1 MKPVGKLTVNGKLLR
16 DMIRARVQLH
26 AIELRVFR
34 RDVLPILRDMEREIL
49 SALNAAADGR
59 KPLGQMRA
67 AQYQEL
73 RAEIA
78 AIIQNAAEEAPAAMT
93 GALTDVASREVRM
106 MRGSIIR
113 AVPELKAVL
122 GSGLSSDQFAAI
134 TQTASKDVLRGF
146 EGWGSNRIE
155 KAHDEL
161 KKSVGLG
168 EDMVQAARRIQTVMP
183 ATRKQALNIAR
194 TGIQR
199 AASIAADEFRSDPKH
214 RSLSKG
220 VQWLAT
226 LDNRTCVVCGA
237 RDGKWWSY
245 EQEDGAEGLYSAK
258 PDVPDHPGCRCI
270 YVDVLKSADEVGLPG
285 IQWSAGT
292 RVSMDGDVPE
302 GTTFA
307 DWFADRPVGQ
317 QKAILGPAKFALWQ
331 SGELSLDDF
340 SVAGRARTVAELGN
354 IV

>member
-1 MKPVGKLTVNGKLLR
+1 MSKLSVNAQLLR

-34 RDVLPILRDMEREIL
+34 RDVLPILRAMEGEIA
-49 SALNAAADGR
+49 SALNAAKDGT
-59 KPLGQMRA
+59 KPLGQYRA

-78 AIIQNAAEEAPAAMT
+78 AIIANTAKEAPN
-93 GALTDVASREVRM
+93 ALVDALGDVASREVRL
-106 MRGSIIR
+106 MRGSMIR
-113 AVPELKAVL
+113 AAPELKAVL
-122 GSGLSSDQFAAI
+122 GSGLSTDQFAAV
-134 TQTASKDVLRGF
+134 TQTATKDVLRGF
-146 EGWGSNRIE
+146 EGWGQSRIGL
-155 KAHDEL
+155 AHDEL

-168 EDMVQAARRIQTVMP
+168 EDMTQAARRIQTIMP

-199 AASIAADEFRSDPKH
+199 AATIAGDEFRSDPKN
-214 RSLSKG
+214 RRLSKG

-226 LDNRTCVVCGA
+226 LDVRTCVVCGA
-237 RDGKWWSY
+237 NDGKWWSY
-245 EQEDGAEGLYSAK
+245 EREDGAAGLYSERPEMPA
-258 PDVPDHPGCRCI
+258 HPGCRCAW
-270 YVDVLKSADEVGLPG
+270 VDVLKSPDEIGLPG
-285 IQWSAGT
+285 IIWSDAT

-307 DWFADRPVGQ
+307 DWFDDRPAGQ
-317 QKAILGPAKFALWQ
+317 QKAILGPAKYALWK
-331 SGELSLDDF
+331 SGELDLDDF